1 MEADR
6 AVNGEGFLL
15 EARGLAKRFGGV
27 QALRHVDFRVDRGE
41 VVGLL
46 GDNGAGKST
55 LIKILNGL
63 YEPDAGAILWEG
75 RPIRLRS
82 PREAQA
88 LGISVVYQDLAVVD
102 LMNIHRNMFLGRE
115 DEVCTRVGPLRILR
129 PARAKARAEQVL
141 REIGIDVRDTDEPV
155 MNLSGGERQSVAIA
169 RAVHFSAKL
178 LIMDEPTSQ
187 LSLKETAKVLHDI
200 EEARERGIS
209 VVFITHNVRHVYPIA
224 DRFTI
229 LSHGESI
236 GEFTRGQVSEDEIA
250 DLIVRGR
257 GAAVR
262 GSEGPVRADDGG
274 AR

>member
-1 MEADR
+1 M
-6 AVNGEGFLL
+6 NGEHGGTSADGFLL

-27 QALRHVDFRVDRGE
+27 QALHHVDFRVGRGE

-55 LIKILNGL
+55 LIKILNGV
-63 YEPDAGAILWEG
+63 YQPDAGEILWEG
-75 RPIRLRS
+75 RPIHLRS
-82 PREAQA
+82 PRDAQA

-115 DEVCTRVGPLRILR
+115 EDVCVRFGPFRVLR
-129 PARAKARAEQVL
+129 PALAKARAEQVL
-141 REIGIDVRDTDEPV
+141 REIGIHIRDTDEPV

-187 LSLKETAKVLHDI
+187 LSLKETAKVLRDI
-200 EEARERGIS
+200 EEARERGVS

-224 DRFTI
+224 DRFTV

-236 GEFTRGQVSEDEIA
+236 GEFLRGQVSEEEIA

-257 GAAVR
+257 EAGILR
-262 GSEGPVRADDGG
+262 GGG
-274 AR
+274 A